1 MLKKEFA
8 KLLNAQILVMDGAMG
23 TQIQSKKLLEEDF
36 RGELF
41 KKYNKDLKGN
51 YDLLNLTQPEII
63 KEIHKSFL
71 DKGCDFIQ
79 TNTFNSSSISQKD
92 YGLQEKAYELNLTG
106 AKIAKEA
113 VSEANSN
120 AWVIGSIGPTNTT
133 ASISPD
139 VTDPSKR
146 NILFDELVISYRE
159 CIDGLMEGGVDFL
172 MFETIFDTLNAKA
185 GI

>member
-1 MLKKEFA
+1 MKITDFNNRLKEK
-8 KLLNAQILVMDGAMG
+8 ILVMDGAMG
-23 TQIQSKKLLEEDF
+23 TEIQSKKLSEADF
-36 RGELF
+36 RGDLF
-41 KKYNKDLKGN
+41 QEYNKDLKGN
-51 YDLLNLTQPEII
+51 NDLLNLTQPEII

-92 YGLQEKAYELNLTG
+92 YGLHEKSYDLNLTG

-113 VSEANSN
+113 VSETNSN

-139 VTDPSKR
+139 PLIKLAYLS
-146 NILFDELVISYRE
+146 
-159 CIDGLMEGGVDFL
+159 
-172 MFETIFDTLNAKA
+172 
-185 GI
+185 